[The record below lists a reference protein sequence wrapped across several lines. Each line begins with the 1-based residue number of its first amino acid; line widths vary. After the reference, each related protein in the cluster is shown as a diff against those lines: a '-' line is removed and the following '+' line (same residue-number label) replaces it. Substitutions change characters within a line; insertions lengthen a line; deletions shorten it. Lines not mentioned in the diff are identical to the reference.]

1 MYQGRTQKAKST
13 RSGVYAETMR
23 TRRHQILSAALGFA
37 GVLLLPSIA
46 SADIT
51 AFIGVN
57 TTPVA
62 RSVRGLSVGT
72 GLVIVAFEF
81 EYASTSEDLLE
92 GAPSLR
98 TFMFNGLLQ
107 TPIPVARMQFYG
119 TAGAGAYRETL
130 VEDSETNFGLN
141 VGGGV
146 KVSLV
151 GPLRLRFDYRV
162 FTLKGD
168 ARHPR
173 PQRLY
178 AGVNLKF

>member
-1 MYQGRTQKAKST
+1 
-13 RSGVYAETMR
+13 
-23 TRRHQILSAALGFA
+23 
-37 GVLLLPSIA
+37 
-46 SADIT
+46 
-51 AFIGVN
+51 
-57 TTPVA
+57 
-62 RSVRGLSVGT
+62 
-72 GLVIVAFEF
+72 
-81 EYASTSEDLLE
+81 
-92 GAPSLR
+92 
-98 TFMFNGLLQ
+98 
-107 TPIPVARMQFYG
+107 
-119 TAGAGAYRETL
+119 